1 MYQSVCIP
9 MAHLLSYIKLW
20 SISASDGSLIFSI
33 FFSIFILKAHY
44 DKIGGFLGD
53 MGSVKFA

>member
-1 MYQSVCIP
+1 
-9 MAHLLSYIKLW
+9 MAVL
-20 SISASDGSLIFSI
+20 FFQ

-53 MGSVKFA
+53 MGSVKFAW

>member
-33 FFSIFILKAHY
+33 FFIFIFKGTLR
-44 DKIGGFLGD
+44 
-53 MGSVKFA
+53 